1 MGQKARVVVRTREK
15 AAGLGEKAAFQSEV
29 VPNETI
35 SGEELYKR
43 LAERSGFTSS
53 QMQLSVMTIEGF
65 VKEELAKGNRID
77 FGLVSFL
84 PRLAKGLPA
93 RDADPVS
100 EGIGVRGSVRVR
112 SELRNCIGQ
121 KLEPVNELSN
131 VRPRILGVCDAETK
145 EPDVV
150 RADRVLEITGRDIP
164 IDASRPDEGVWLETR
179 ARGKVAVAE
188 VLESSAM
195 SVKCVFHEVP
205 DVCKRYTLVVGT
217 RCGKGTDFR
226 IRRCLADVRVA

>member
-1 MGQKARVVVRTREK
+1 MGERARVVVRTWEK
-15 AAGLGEKAAFQSEV
+15 AAGVGEKAVFQSEL

-43 LAERSGFTSS
+43 LADRSGFTPA

-77 FGLVSFL
+77 FGLLSFL
-84 PRLAKGLPA
+84 PRLEKGLPS

-100 EGIGVRGSVRVR
+100 EGIGVRGSVRIR
-112 SELRNCIGQ
+112 SELRNCIGK
-121 KLEPVNELSN
+121 KLEPVNELAN

-150 RADRVLEITGRDIP
+150 RAGRVLEITGRDIP
-164 IDASRPDEGVWLETR
+164 IDASRSDEGVWLEKRT
-179 ARGKVAVAE
+179 RGKMVAAE
-188 VLESSAM
+188 ILESSAQ
-195 SVKCVFHEVP
+195 SAKIVFREVP
-205 DVCKRYTLVVGT
+205 PDGKYTLVLVT
-217 RCGKGTDFR
+217 RCGKGTDYKV
-226 IRRCLADVRVA
+226 RRCLADVQVV